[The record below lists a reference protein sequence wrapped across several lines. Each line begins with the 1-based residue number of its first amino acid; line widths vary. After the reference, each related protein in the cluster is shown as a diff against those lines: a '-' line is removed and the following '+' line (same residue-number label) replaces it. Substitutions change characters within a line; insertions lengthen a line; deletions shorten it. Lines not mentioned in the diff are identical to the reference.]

1 MELHSRSIIDRVFP
15 FFFSRSSL
23 FVAELVGF
31 RSDRFT
37 KHDGIQVVARH
48 FRKCNFGIL
57 EWRGGDSVQ
66 CDKFQKEGKTNRM
79 KTLLKCGRKKFG
91 KGSE

>member
-1 MELHSRSIIDRVFP
+1 MAFEATDLRSTMESK
-15 FFFSRSSL
+15 SL
-23 FVAELVGF
+23 PAIFVSV
-31 RSDRFT
+31 
-37 KHDGIQVVARH
+37 
-48 FRKCNFGIL
+48 IL
-57 EWRGGDSVQ
+57 EFWNGGEGGGDSVQ

>member
-1 MELHSRSIIDRVFP
+1 MEGR
-15 FFFSRSSL
+15 
-23 FVAELVGF
+23 G
-31 RSDRFT
+31 
-37 KHDGIQVVARH
+37 
-48 FRKCNFGIL
+48 
-57 EWRGGDSVQ
+57 GGDSVQ